1 MGWAEVSKS
10 NNLEMVRDAVNKL
23 DVNERDARGRTP
35 LMLFI
40 TNRMTTEGIELLL
53 AQNIDLEVQDRLG
66 DTALKKAVKFKQKE
80 VISLLLTRGVPLQD
94 PEGMTATAW
103 YAARAHSEIADLLL
117 DTPGAIRLTLNS
129 EEQRQV
135 DTILYEK
142 NLNKMCQHISE
153 VSSSII
159 LHAIVN
165 RYNWDDGPEPMIAAF
180 NNPVCTVIT
189 FMEIFELMEGDY
201 WLAQTEDELEGSPW
215 KQPWREMAEKLKVKL
230 GL

>member
-80 VISLLLTRGVPLQD
+80 VISLLLTRGVSLQD

-117 DTPGAIRLTLNS
+117 DTTWCHQIDLEFGRATTS
-129 EEQRQV
+129 
-135 DTILYEK
+135 
-142 NLNKMCQHISE
+142 
-153 VSSSII
+153 
-159 LHAIVN
+159 
-165 RYNWDDGPEPMIAAF
+165 RYHPI
-180 NNPVCTVIT
+180 
-189 FMEIFELMEGDY
+189 
-201 WLAQTEDELEGSPW
+201 
-215 KQPWREMAEKLKVKL
+215 
-230 GL
+230 